1 MYVDGVAITNLTGNS
16 VYAGGSADNDPTT
29 GASDPY
35 NIDRNSPTVGSLAY
49 SGYSRNY
56 SLVGKIRNLRV
67 IKGTALWSANF
78 TAPLAP
84 LSNQSGTILLL
95 LSQNS
100 TNATYD
106 SSIYHWTPSA
116 AESGFYLPTYL
127 AP

>member
-1 MYVDGVAITNLTGNS
+1 MYVDGVAITNLTGSS
-16 VYAGGSADNDPTT
+16 VYAGGSADNDATT
-29 GASDPY
+29 GVNDPY

-49 SGYSRNY
+49 SGFSRTYSF
-56 SLVGKIRNLRV
+56 VGKIRNLRV
-67 IKGTALWSANF
+67 VKGTALWSANF
-78 TAPLAP
+78 TAPSAP

-95 LSQNS
+95 LSQNA

-106 SSIYHWTPSA
+106 SSSYRWTPAA